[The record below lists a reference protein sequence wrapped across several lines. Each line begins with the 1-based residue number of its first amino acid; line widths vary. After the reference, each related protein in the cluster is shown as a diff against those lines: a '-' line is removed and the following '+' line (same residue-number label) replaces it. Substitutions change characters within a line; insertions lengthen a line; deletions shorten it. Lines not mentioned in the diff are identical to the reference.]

1 LNAFE
6 TDNLPYVIIIINFKM
21 SSILEQIVAR
31 ISSEEEIRPGLAEVN
46 AFLAVRQKAANRALV
61 TAAYDYAKANNHS
74 LYMKGDVRVSEQYT
88 FVNQIMDA
96 HYVVDAMHSRDR
108 RVVSIQKQTKVG
120 CNGLMVEIAVKMTT
134 HPDDGFVVDPA
145 NVRFITGM
153 SNVAWQNEM
162 QEFVPACFK
171 DQVFHHDQLKHSN
184 LQDLKN
190 ALIFIDEID
199 TGDKEGQVLHRILKD
214 AGVLDIAHMQE
225 NNNRFVFVSAT
236 MVKELHDLYRWGEHH
251 ESYKMTIPEDYI
263 GSMDFL
269 GLGIIQEWYALNTA
283 QAAEKWID
291 TDVLGNY
298 GSDLRVHIV
307 RTNNKTRDV
316 IQNACIK
323 KGVTFCNNTSVDR
336 LSKENEDR
344 FFRRRL
350 TNHVV
355 IAIKGFWRR
364 ANLIPNKWKLRI
376 GATHEHY
383 TKKVDN
389 NVQAQG
395 LPGRMNGYWRAII
408 ESGHKTGP
416 YRTSVRAIQEYHAT
430 YENPFGENSYV
441 SAGFKKVN
449 GRVLKAQPTMIS
461 ISNIANLHLP
471 RTMHVRQ
478 VDPET
483 QVEPGGE
490 APAAPQAAPQAEKP
504 EIRFRIYYDEVTA
517 RNACKLLKYNF
528 RATTLVSPDGF
539 KKTAL
544 GSKAKVCSLADV
556 IQKIQSPSASN
567 VYTKT
572 GKQHRNHYPCYMDV
586 NDANTLRYVIVIPPS
601 EESQLPAL
609 DARYPPIPYVV

>member
-1 LNAFE
+1 
-6 TDNLPYVIIIINFKM
+6 M
-21 SSILEQIVAR
+21 SSIFEQTQNVQVS
-31 ISSEEEIRPGLAEVN
+31 SSEETRPGLSEVN
-46 AFLAVRQKAANRALV
+46 AFLAVRQKAANRTLV
-61 TAAYDYAKANNHS
+61 TAAYDYAKAKNHS
-74 LYMKGDVRVSEQYT
+74 QYMKGDVRVSEEYT
-88 FVNQIMDA
+88 FPNQIIDA

-108 RVVSIQKQTKVG
+108 RVISIQKQTKVG
-120 CNGLMVEIAVKMTT
+120 CNGLMAEIAVKMTT

-153 SNVAWQNEM
+153 SNVAWQTDM
-162 QEFVPACFK
+162 QDFVPACFK
-171 DQVFHHDQLKHSN
+171 DQIFHHDQLSHSN

-199 TGDKEGQVLHRILKD
+199 TGDKEGQVLHRTLKD

-269 GLGIIQEWYALNTA
+269 ALGIIQEWYALNTDKN
-283 QAAEKWID
+283 AEKWID
-291 TDVLGNY
+291 TDILGNY
-298 GSDLRVHIV
+298 GSDFRVHLV
-307 RTNNKTRDV
+307 RVNNTTRDV

-323 KGVTFCNNTSVDR
+323 KGVTFCNNNSVDR
-336 LSKENEDR
+336 LSKDNVER

-350 TNHVV
+350 SNHVV

-364 ANLIPNKWKLRI
+364 ADLIPNKWKLRI

-395 LPGRMNGYWRAII
+395 LPGRMNGYWRAIV

-441 SAGFKKVN
+441 CAGFKKVN
-449 GRVLKAQPTMIS
+449 GRVLKSQPTMVS
-461 ISNIANLHLP
+461 VRNIANLHLP
-471 RTMHVRQ
+471 TVRPVQ
-478 VDPET
+478 NLAPEL
-483 QVEPGGE
+483 QVEPVG
-490 APAAPQAAPQAEKP
+490 PTPPTPTPPTPTPPTPRP
-504 EIRFRIYYDEVTA
+504 EIQFRIYYDEVTA
-517 RNACKLLKYNF
+517 RNGCKILKYNF
-528 RATTLVSPDGF
+528 RATTLVSADGF

-544 GSKAKVCSLADV
+544 GSKAKVCSLVDV

-567 VYTKT
+567 VYTQT
-572 GKQHRNHYPCYMDV
+572 GKQHRNHYPCYVDV

-601 EESQLPAL
+601 AESQLPTL
-609 DARYPPIPYVV
+609 DARYPPIPYIV

>member
-1 LNAFE
+1 
-6 TDNLPYVIIIINFKM
+6 M
-21 SSILEQIVAR
+21 SSIFEQIVVR
-31 ISSEEEIRPGLAEVN
+31 TSSEEEIRLGLAGVN

-74 LYMKGDVRVSEQYT
+74 QYMKGDVRVSEEYT
-88 FVNQIMDA
+88 FPNQIIDA
-96 HYVVDAMHSRDR
+96 HYVVDAMFSRDP
-108 RVVSIQKQTKVG
+108 RVISIQKPTKVG

-153 SNVAWQNEM
+153 SNVTWQNDM
-162 QEFVPACFK
+162 QDFVPACFK
-171 DQVFHHDQLKHSN
+171 DQVFHHGQLSHSN

-199 TGDKEGQVLHRILKD
+199 TGDKEGQVLHRTLKE

-236 MVKELHDLYRWGEHH
+236 MVKELHDLYKWGEHH

-283 QAAEKWID
+283 QAADKWID
-291 TDVLGNY
+291 TDILGNY
-298 GSDLRVHIV
+298 GSDFRVHLV
-307 RTNNKTRDV
+307 RVNNKTRDV

-336 LSKENEDR
+336 LSKDNEER

-364 ANLIPNKWKLRI
+364 ADLIPNKWKLRI

-395 LPGRMNGYWRAII
+395 LPGRMNGYWRAIV

-461 ISNIANLHLP
+461 VRNIANLHLP
-471 RTMHVRQ
+471 VRPVQ
-478 VDPET
+478 NLAPEL
-483 QVEPGGE
+483 QVEPVG
-490 APAAPQAAPQAEKP
+490 PSVPPTVQSRP
-504 EIRFRIYYDEVTA
+504 EIKFRIYYDEVTA

-539 KKTAL
+539 KQTAL

-556 IQKIQSPSASN
+556 VDKIKSPSASN
-567 VYTKT
+567 VYTQT
-572 GKQHRNHYPCYMDV
+572 GKQHRNHYPCYVNV

-601 EESQLPAL
+601 AESQLPQL
-609 DARYPPIPYVV
+609 DARFPPIAYVV